1 MYDSGGWIDDADMEG
16 SGGSLLSVRTVD
28 YLGISKVLGHAV
40 YPEHLTHARPIKNRA
55 PQNTILSQRKIEISS
70 FSVPNVLDNRYLN
83 FELLSKF
90 FG

>member
-1 MYDSGGWIDDADMEG
+1 
-16 SGGSLLSVRTVD
+16 
-28 YLGISKVLGHAV
+28 LGHAV

-70 FSVPNVLDNRYLN
+70 FSLPNVLDNRYLN

-90 FG
+90 FGREPVEISHFSGELGLGMPGKLLVLDNTFEIPE